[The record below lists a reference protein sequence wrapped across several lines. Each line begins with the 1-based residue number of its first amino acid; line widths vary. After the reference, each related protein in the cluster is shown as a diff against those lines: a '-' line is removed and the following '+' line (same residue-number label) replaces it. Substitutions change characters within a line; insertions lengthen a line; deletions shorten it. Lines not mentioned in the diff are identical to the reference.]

1 MTRWCA
7 GWPRSSRPVRR
18 VADDASLL
26 ALLEDAPAAIA
37 VQRGSELR
45 WEMANG
51 LYRRLLG
58 GRTLIGHTLAE
69 ILPDWAQLRR
79 ILENVMRSGTVFVGR
94 EQRFLVD
101 PEGTGDLRDAYFDV
115 ICQPLRNGDD
125 VVGVL
130 SFGVDVTAQVEARR
144 RMETVA
150 AELQR
155 AVEARDEF
163 LSVASHELKTPLTAL
178 RLQVQSL
185 QRSARRAHQA
195 QYSPQQLQA
204 KVDAADRQVQRLVEL
219 IDALLDVSRLH
230 GGRLD
235 ISIAEVDLAEVAS
248 DVVERARTTA
258 TAFSSDVTLE
268 TPAPRAGA
276 GAGAVVGR
284 WDRSRVDQV
293 LTNLLSNAIKYGAG
307 KPILVRVGIEPSA
320 DGTRGYVSVTDHG
333 IGIAAADHARI
344 FERFERAVSRTHY
357 SGLGLGLW
365 ISRQIAETLGGTI
378 TVTSKLGEGSTFTL
392 WLPV

>member
-18 VADDASLL
+18 VTDDASLF

-37 VQRGSELR
+37 VQRGPELR
-45 WEMANG
+45 WEMANA

-58 GRTLIGHTLAE
+58 GRALIGRTLAE
-69 ILPDWAQLRR
+69 MLPDWAQLRR
-79 ILENVMRSGTVFVGR
+79 ILENVMRTRTVFVGR
-94 EQRFLVD
+94 EHRFLVD
-101 PEGTGDLRDAYFDV
+101 PDGTGELRDGYFDV
-115 ICQPLRNGDD
+115 ICQPLRNGDE

-130 SFGVDVTAQVEARR
+130 SFGVDVTAQVEARQ
-144 RMETVA
+144 RMESVA

-195 QYSPQQLQA
+195 HYSPQQLQA
-204 KVDAADRQVQRLVEL
+204 KVEAADRQVQRLVEL

-235 ISIAEVDLAEVAS
+235 LSIAELDLAEVAS
-248 DVVERARTTA
+248 EVVGRTRATA
-258 TAFSSDVTLE
+258 SAFSSSLTLE
-268 TPAPRAGA
+268 APAE
-276 GAGAVVGR
+276 VVGR

-293 LTNLLSNAIKYGAG
+293 LTNLLSNAIKYGGG
-307 KPILVRVGIEPSA
+307 KPIIVRVGIEPSA
-320 DGTRGYVSVTDHG
+320 DGRRGYVSVTDHG
-333 IGIAAADHARI
+333 IGIAPADQARI

-365 ISRQIAETLGGTI
+365 ISLRIAETLGGTL
-378 TVTSKLGEGSTFTL
+378 TVKSELGAGSTFML
-392 WLPV
+392 WLPM